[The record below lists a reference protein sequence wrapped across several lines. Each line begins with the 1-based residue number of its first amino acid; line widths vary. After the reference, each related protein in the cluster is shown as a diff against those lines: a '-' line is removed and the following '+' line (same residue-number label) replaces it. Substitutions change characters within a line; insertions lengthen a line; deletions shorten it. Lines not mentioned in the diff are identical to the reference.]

1 MATDDRTLLRS
12 TDEEWST
19 LAAQGADVD
28 RIVSYWSDDAK
39 VYPPG
44 APILEGKQAI
54 RDFIAASLKTPGFRV
69 SWEPAEVVVAPGE
82 SIGYT
87 AGRNRLTFP
96 DSSGN
101 IVTSLGRYVTVW
113 RKNADG
119 AWKCVIDIW
128 NNAPDSNA

>member
-1 MATDDRTLLRS
+1 MATDDRAALRR
-12 TDEEWST
+12 TDEEWSA

-54 RDFIAASLKTPGFRV
+54 RDFIAASLATPGFTV
-69 SWEPAEVVVAPGE
+69 SWEPADVVVAPGE

-101 IVTSLGRYVTVW
+101 LVTSAGRYVTVW
-113 RKNADG
+113 RKDPDG

-128 NNAPDSNA
+128 NNAQDSSP

>member
-1 MATDDRTLLRS
+1 MAIDDRTALRR
-12 TDEEWST
+12 TDEEWSA

-54 RDFIAASLKTPGFRV
+54 RNFIAASLTTPGFMV

-82 SIGYT
+82 SISYT

-128 NNAPDSNA
+128 NSAPESSA